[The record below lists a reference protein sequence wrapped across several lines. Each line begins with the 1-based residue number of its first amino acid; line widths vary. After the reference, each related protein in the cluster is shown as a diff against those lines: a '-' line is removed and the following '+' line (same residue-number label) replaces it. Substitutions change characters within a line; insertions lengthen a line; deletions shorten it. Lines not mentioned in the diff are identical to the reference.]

1 MCFFSMRAW
10 IPLSFRGQYWFGM
23 YVKCN
28 TSLTHN
34 GSMYETDC
42 SPENDNEYVI
52 KIPAEATQ
60 MCVQVSRLKYSDI
73 YVPVDWKDYTRSKKM
88 SLFWKQK
95 FFKQF
100 FAPGMIFSVYI

>member
-1 MCFFSMRAW
+1 MRAW

-52 KIPAEATQ
+52 KIPAEARQ
-60 MCVQVSRLKYSDI
+60 MCVQVGESIQTYMFLL
-73 YVPVDWKDYTRSKKM
+73 TRKIIPGAEKCPYFGNKSSSS
-88 SLFWKQK
+88 SLLLQ
-95 FFKQF
+95 
-100 FAPGMIFSVYI
+100 A

>member
-1 MCFFSMRAW
+1 MRAW

-23 YVKCN
+23 SVKCN

-52 KIPAEATQ
+52 KIPAEARQ

-73 YVPVDWKDYTRSKKM
+73 YVPVGWKDYT
-88 SLFWKQK
+88 WC
-95 FFKQF
+95 
-100 FAPGMIFSVYI
+100 GIFPRRTLVCETNVLRF